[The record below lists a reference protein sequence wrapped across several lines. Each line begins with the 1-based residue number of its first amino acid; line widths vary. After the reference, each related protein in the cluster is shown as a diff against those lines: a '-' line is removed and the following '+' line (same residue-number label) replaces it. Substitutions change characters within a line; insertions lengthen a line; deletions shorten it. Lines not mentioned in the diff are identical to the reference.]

1 MIRKLRDF
9 AVCFFLFCK
18 RLLRKP
24 AFLILLL
31 LIPITALV
39 MKTSLSD
46 NGSVLKIGLC
56 SENSVIG
63 NEIIENLTN
72 GKKSIIGFEIY
83 STEREARNAV
93 IENKVD
99 GAWIFPENL
108 EKLILFDV
116 KTGIAKPLVT
126 VIEREETVPL
136 QLSHELLYGQLH
148 PYLSY
153 GNYVSF
159 TQKRYGK
166 EIDIDE
172 EELKYYYDNANI
184 GKIIETYRL
193 GDEEA
198 TETTAD
204 FLTLPLRGMLSL
216 IIVLCGIAS
225 VMYFLID
232 KSDGR
237 FDRIPPAR
245 RIVSAF
251 CSCLAATFISG
262 IAVIVSLGLMG
273 SPISLIYEIFLM
285 LLYIFCV
292 CGFCMFFAV
301 LFSKAT
307 SLGAFIPF
315 IMIIMLVQCPI
326 FLNMDSSRPLGFLL
340 PPSYYLYA
348 VYDVKYILY
357 MAIYAVCSFAG
368 AFALNYL
375 INAKF
380 IYKRKVYL

>member
-18 RLLRKP
+18 RLLRKS

-39 MKTSLSD
+39 MKTNLSD
-46 NGSVLKIGLC
+46 NGSVLRIGLC
-56 SENSVIG
+56 SENSAVG
-63 NEIIENLTN
+63 NKIIENLTN
-72 GKKSIIGFEIY
+72 GKKSIIGFEVY
-83 STEREARNAV
+83 STEVEARNAV

-108 EKLILFDV
+108 EKQISLNV
-116 KTGIAKPLVT
+116 KIGIAKPIVK
-126 VIEREETVPL
+126 VIERESTVPL
-136 QLSHELLYGQLH
+136 RLSHELLFGELH
-148 PYLSY
+148 PYISY
-153 GNYVSF
+153 SNYVTF
-159 TQKRYGK
+159 TQKRYGGAT
-166 EIDIDE
+166 DVDE

-184 GKIIETYRL
+184 DQVIEIYKL
-193 GDEEA
+193 GDEK
-198 TETTAD
+198 TAKISTD

-237 FDRIPPAR
+237 FDRIPPIR
-245 RIVSAF
+245 RIVPAF
-251 CSCLAATFISG
+251 CSCLAATLISG
-262 IAVIVSLGLMG
+262 IAVIVSLGIMG
-273 SPISLIYEIFLM
+273 SPIGLIYEICLM

-292 CGFCMFFAV
+292 CGFCMFLAV
-301 LFSKAT
+301 LFSKA
-307 SLGAFIPF
+307 SLLGAFIPF

-326 FLNMDSSRPLGFLL
+326 FFNMDSSRPLGFLL

-368 AFALNYL
+368 SFVLNYL
-375 INAKF
+375 INAKR
-380 IYKRKVYL
+380 I